1 MDDPETLT
9 PPESPPV
16 PDEGKL
22 VSQDVTTPVSEPAP
36 LGEAAETTEEITE
49 EAPPPPAW
57 ANVQEAEEVL
67 ELEDMKPILQRR
79 DKSAEDKA
87 YELLKGHMQ
96 PRLVERS
103 QAMARASQGI
113 EAINTTLTRAQ
124 EDGVLDK
131 RVIEDVFRTH
141 RQELAG
147 FTGEASTQGWYQGV
161 EQYMTFLLGSDAPAF
176 VTRLQ
181 RMRDENYPDDTFAV
195 DAKKKI
201 VASARQEGYDEGF
214 RKGSKTGQTAAQ
226 QQKAIKENKDKG
238 ANLAPGATGGSASLN
253 KQRQDYHEGKTNV
266 YPG

>member
-1 MDDPETLT
+1 MDDTPTLT

-16 PDEGKL
+16 ADEGTPAP
-22 VSQDVTTPVSEPAP
+22 QDVVTPVSEPEP
-36 LGEAAETTEEITE
+36 LVEAEKTEE

-57 ANVQEAEEVL
+57 ANVQEVEEVL
-67 ELEDMKPILQRR
+67 ELEDVKPLLAKR
-79 DKSAEDKA
+79 DQAAGDKA

-103 QAMARASQGI
+103 QSMSRAAQGI

-147 FTGEASTQGWYQGV
+147 FTGEASTNGWYQGV
-161 EQYMTFLLGSDAPAF
+161 EQYLTFLLGFDAPTF

-181 RMRDENYPDDTFAV
+181 RMRDENYPDDTFAA

-201 VASARQEGYDEGF
+201 VAAARQEGYDEGF
-214 RKGSKTGQTAAQ
+214 KKGSKTGQTAAQ
-226 QQKAIKENKDKG
+226 QAKAIKENKDKG
-238 ANLAPGATGGSASLN
+238 ANLAPGATGGSASLDA
-253 KQRQDYHEGKTNV
+253 KRRAYHEGKTNV